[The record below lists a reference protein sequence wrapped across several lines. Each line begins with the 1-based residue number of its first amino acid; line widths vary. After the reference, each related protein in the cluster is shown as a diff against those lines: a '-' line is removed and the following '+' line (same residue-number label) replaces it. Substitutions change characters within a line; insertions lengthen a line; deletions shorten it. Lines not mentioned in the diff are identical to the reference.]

1 MIRCDVY
8 VTVCEERGNPRSR
21 SDDRV
26 FSVFRRAQ
34 RGRESASDSVY
45 VDVYYEACG
54 ADTTVISSVA
64 SRAESNY
71 DMKSLT

>member
-8 VTVCEERGNPRSR
+8 VTVCEEVIQGVGVTI
-21 SDDRV
+21 V

-34 RGRESASDSVY
+34 RGRESASESVY
-45 VDVYYEACG
+45 MDVYYEACG

-64 SRAESNY
+64 SREESNY
-71 DMKSLT
+71 DTKSLT